1 MISIRYELD
10 RAGWADAHL
19 SDGVS
24 GVTVPASH
32 VCDALL
38 GLVDAIQAL
47 FVTDTAECIWIEEP
61 GEVKWVLSHTGD
73 VLQLRVEWWD
83 EVATGRDEEPY
94 EMAFTKVLFEGEAK
108 FLEFAKQMDLDLQRL
123 LDKWGLARY
132 LEEWGFP
139 FPSEAHQRLRDSIAA
154 SISSAS

>member
-19 SDGVS
+19 SDGVN

-38 GLVDAIQAL
+38 YLVDATQAL
-47 FVTDTAECIWIEEP
+47 FTVDASECIWIEEP
-61 GEVKWVLSHTGD
+61 GEVKWVFSRSGD
-73 VLQLRVEWWD
+73 LLKLRVEWWD

-94 EMAFTKVLFEGEAK
+94 ERAFTNVLFEGEAK
-108 FLEFAKQMDLDLQRL
+108 FLEFSMQVDRDLQRL
-123 LDKWGLARY
+123 LDKWGLERY

-139 FPSEAHQRLRDSIAA
+139 FPSEAHQRLRDAIAA
-154 SISSAS
+154 SISTAS